1 MKYVLSFLLLAAA
14 GCATQPKCGYPAG
27 NRIVYKEGK
36 TCEVRIAQVTIGSDL
51 KIPASLKGPGL
62 SAFSL
67 TWVEPGLV
75 NGEIAFGHF
84 ILVQRTSIGAK

>member
-1 MKYVLSFLLLAAA
+1 MKYISLCLLLTAF
-14 GCATQPKCGYPAG
+14 GCATQPKCGYPTG
-27 NRIVYKEGK
+27 NRMVYKEGK
-36 TCEVRIAQVTIGSDL
+36 TCEVRIGQVTIGSDL

-67 TWVEPGLV
+67 TWVESGLV

-84 ILVQRTSIGAK
+84 ALVQKNSPGTK

>member
-1 MKYVLSFLLLAAA
+1 MKYPLLCFLFAAI
-14 GCATQPKCGYPAG
+14 GCATQPKCGYPKG
-27 NRIVYKEGK
+27 NHVIYKNEK
-36 TCEVRIAQVTIGSDL
+36 TCEVRIEQVTIGSDL

-84 ILVQRTSIGAK
+84 VLIQGAR